1 MNIDYIGKQNFCCL
15 INWIFIGYCL
25 IYWILN
31 FNLGS
36 NFIFIYIVIMEF
48 YELKVVENCLK
59 FYIVYIILE
68 TNVTFKS
75 SIFIYV

>member
-1 MNIDYIGKQNFCCL
+1 
-15 INWIFIGYCL
+15 
-25 IYWILN
+25 
-31 FNLGS
+31 
-36 NFIFIYIVIMEF
+36 MEF

-75 SIFIYV
+75 SIFIV